1 MMCVIVKPVIFTF
14 TADNPAQSPSLFT
27 RTKAPFITTE
37 LSGGMSYKKI
47 KQFTFRKTGE
57 KNTLAML
64 VFVLRDQNV

>member
-47 KQFTFRKTGE
+47 KQFTFRKTGG
-57 KNTLAML
+57 KKHIS
-64 VFVLRDQNV
+64 NVSVCSP